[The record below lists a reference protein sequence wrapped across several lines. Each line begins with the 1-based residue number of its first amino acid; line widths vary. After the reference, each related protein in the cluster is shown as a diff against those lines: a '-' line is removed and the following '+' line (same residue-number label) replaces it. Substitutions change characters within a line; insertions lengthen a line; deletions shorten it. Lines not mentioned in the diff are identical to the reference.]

1 MSTSAGLCEV
11 CGGCIIRRVERPVS
25 LPIWNK
31 LNLDKTAANSAKLC
45 NCQPAST
52 TAVST
57 NPSHAQ
63 IKIIQNIILHQPQ
76 FDNVSD
82 GEASES
88 EVIEL
93 SSDDSSTEAV
103 VPAELD
109 SRPAE
114 VGKGQSSS
122 VLRSILIGKSFNRDK
137 YRNKHYF
144 GGAGP
149 SRNVV
154 DVPAVSVAGVSSAAE
169 DTAAPAI
176 KKARSSG
183 QNLRD
188 YFLNFN
194 ANVTSQNLSS
204 QISIPSFASFDPQP
218 VLDDIHQK
226 YDGDVGFVGAVA
238 DIEFYNA
245 PTPQRQLGDVVAAAA
260 VIESPAPTAASVARS
275 PDLFDLLNN
284 DVNDVVTNA
293 AVVAS
298 PIPAASVATSQNPT
312 SPDPF
317 EDSDD
322 DVTNATSHPI
332 PLTPSNFGEFII
344 QPPTNFADVLRSQPM
359 DGADEAPNMG
369 MGPEDAA
376 NNLLNV
382 APAQAIGGAVAPPAD
397 WEGDDFQNMVVR
409 IEAKKQRF
417 ERLVRKLR
425 SEYNAQV
432 NRNLYLS
439 RQIINLLRR
448 PHHAAAEVR
457 RLQDELSACTRYCEK
472 LLGDIEERQRLI
484 YELPRF
490 F

>member
-1 MSTSAGLCEV
+1 MSSPGLCKV
-11 CGGCIIRRVERPVS
+11 CGGVIIRRVENPVS
-25 LPIWNK
+25 LPVWNK
-31 LNLDKTAANSAKLC
+31 LTLDKTAANSAKLC

-57 NPSHAQ
+57 NPNHQ
-63 IKIIQNIILHQPQ
+63 IKILQNIRLCQPQ

-103 VPAELD
+103 VPAELN

-122 VLRSILIGKSFNRDK
+122 VLRRILIGNSFNRDK
-137 YRNKHYF
+137 YRNKNYF

-169 DTAAPAI
+169 DTAAPVM
-176 KKARSSG
+176 KKARRSG

-194 ANVTSQNLSS
+194 ANVTQNSLS
-204 QISIPSFASFDPQP
+204 QISIPSFASFDVQP
-218 VLDDIHQK
+218 VLDDIYQK
-226 YDGDVGFVGAVA
+226 YDGDVGFGVAVA
-238 DIEFYNA
+238 DIEFYNV
-245 PTPQRQLGDVVAAAA
+245 PTPQRQLGDVVVGAA

-275 PDLFDLLNN
+275 PDLFDLLND

-298 PIPAASVATSQNPT
+298 PIPAASVATSQNPR
-312 SPDPF
+312 SPDLF
-317 EDSDD
+317 ENSDD
-322 DVTNATSHPI
+322 
-332 PLTPSNFGEFII
+332 EFII
-344 QPPTNFADVLRSQPM
+344 QAPTNFADVLRSQPM
-359 DGADEAPNMG
+359 DGADEAPNMDR
-369 MGPEDAA
+369 GPEDAA
-376 NNLLNV
+376 NNSLNV

-397 WEGDDFQNMVVR
+397 WEDDDFQNMVVR
-409 IEAKKQRF
+409 IEAKKERF
-417 ERLVRKLR
+417 ERLVRKLK
-425 SEYNAQV
+425 SEYNANV
-432 NRNLYLS
+432 GRNLYLS
-439 RQIINLLRR
+439 RQILNLLSR
-448 PHHAAAEVR
+448 PRHAVAEVR
-457 RLQDELSACTRYCEK
+457 RLQNELSACTRYCEK
-472 LLGDIEERQRLI
+472 LLRDIEEKQGVI
-484 YELPRF
+484 SELPRF
-490 F
+490 